1 MKRLLAAIVAVFF
14 ILGTG
19 ICIAEAEYTAEDVW
33 AEMVEFHNIYMGV
46 IVDGSGNGSA
56 ADMFKINSSI
66 PDPDTGAVFSYTE
79 WGGVIF
85 AMLPE
90 GDGVKNIALLSADK
104 EVEGLQ
110 LHWLCIVCTELFA
123 LPEDVYMDITEQ
135 LGTELEYAY
144 ELSENGENYRSEFIY
159 ISENTYFEVVGSA
172 DYLSIGIYYND
183 PVDMMDFYAMITNV
197 YSGN

>member
-1 MKRLLAAIVAVFF
+1 
-14 ILGTG
+14 
-19 ICIAEAEYTAEDVW
+19 
-33 AEMVEFHNIYMGV
+33 
-46 IVDGSGNGSA
+46 
-56 ADMFKINSSI
+56 
-66 PDPDTGAVFSYTE
+66 
-79 WGGVIF
+79 
-85 AMLPE
+85 MLPE